1 MKIVEIQRKKI
12 NRLKR
17 KLNKLNKNLANIK
30 ETSLYDKYFM
40 DKLYLINQ
48 NIHNLEN
55 FIDIFNLELRQNS
68 SPNKEKIKD
77 IIKKDGEAQEI
88 LDMFLPLMLFYQM
101 TNSKLFN
108 IL

>member
-17 KLNKLNKNLANIK
+17 KLNKLNKNLANID
-30 ETSLYDKYFM
+30 ESSSYDKYFM

-55 FIDIFNLELRQNS
+55 FIDIFNLELQQNS
-68 SPNKEKIKD
+68 TKNKAKIKD
-77 IIKKDGEAQEI
+77 LIKKDEEAQEI

-101 TNSKLFN
+101 VNS
-108 IL
+108 